1 VNVKNE
7 KKANF
12 VWERE
17 RELRSKEKE
26 ENVNGICLV
35 EKSEIVKMKWFIN
48 FKIDI

>member
-1 VNVKNE
+1 LG
-7 KKANF
+7 
-12 VWERE
+12 E

-35 EKSEIVKMKWFIN
+35 EKSEIVKMKWLIN